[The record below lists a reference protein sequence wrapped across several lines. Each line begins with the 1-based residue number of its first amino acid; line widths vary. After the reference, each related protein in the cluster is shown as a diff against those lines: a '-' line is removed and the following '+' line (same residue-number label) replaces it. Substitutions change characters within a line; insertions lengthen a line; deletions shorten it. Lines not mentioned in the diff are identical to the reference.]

1 MIGALV
7 RKKRK
12 EKGLTQ
18 AQLASGICAQSMIS
32 SIEKGEY
39 LPNAA
44 IFLQLCARL
53 EISIDEEFLHENL
66 RESPKKFSQIAF
78 EMCKQHDY
86 AGMLKYLD
94 RKEVI
99 NSLNQDADFQVYY
112 YYYACGIFRVSQDL
126 NQTTRY
132 VKMALAYTMPAK
144 IKHPKTE
151 VEILLVN
158 ALALLQ
164 HLQNNHEKAQD
175 LFEIVNQALERMENP
190 RENLNVVDY
199 QYGNFLYNQ
208 GKTREAIAVLQQ
220 GFLKL
225 KQNQSYFMLA
235 EYALLLMKCYEK
247 IGDENQSQKYQQI
260 LEVFEEN

>member
-1 MIGALV
+1 
-7 RKKRK
+7 
-12 EKGLTQ
+12 
-18 AQLASGICAQSMIS
+18 MIS

-78 EMCKQHDY
+78 EVCKQHDY
-86 AGMLKYLD
+86 LGMLKYLD

-175 LFEIVNQALERMENP
+175 LFEIVNQALEKMENP

-208 GKTREAIAVLQQ
+208 GKTGEAIAVLKQ

-225 KQNQSYFMLA
+225 KQNQSYFMLP